1 MTVFGPIQR
10 PRPDNLSNRKGYDM
24 KHFIVLGLAC
34 LALTACSPQKVV
46 DKVVARTAET
56 VISPVTGPD
65 VARCVVDHADPSEL
79 EVLARDVGV
88 RAGTR
93 TVAIIQ
99 GILNRPDTQK
109 CLTRA
114 NLTAPVL
121 S

>member
-1 MTVFGPIQR
+1 
-10 PRPDNLSNRKGYDM
+10 
-24 KHFIVLGLAC
+24 
-34 LALTACSPQKVV
+34 
-46 DKVVARTAET
+46 
-56 VISPVTGPD
+56 
-65 VARCVVDHADPSEL
+65 VVDHADPSEL

>member
-1 MTVFGPIQR
+1 
-10 PRPDNLSNRKGYDM
+10 M

-93 TVAIIQ
+93 TLAIIQ